1 MSKSTQDILTELDNI
16 HDRLSNLWYSVDNM
30 NWGRQTTR
38 KDGDNIKYILDKVIS
53 IDNQVYG
60 LYQSIVKGE

>member
-1 MSKSTQDILTELDNI
+1 MSKSTQDILAELDNI

-60 LYQSIVKGE
+60 LHQSIMKGE